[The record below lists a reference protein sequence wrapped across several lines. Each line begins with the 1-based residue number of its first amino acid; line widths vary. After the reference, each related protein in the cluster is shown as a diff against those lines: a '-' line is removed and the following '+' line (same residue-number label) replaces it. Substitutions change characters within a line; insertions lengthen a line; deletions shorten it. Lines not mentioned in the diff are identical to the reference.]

1 MLGTRGDV
9 MSKMLHDQLNV
20 MRKRKV
26 PETDSRIVAI
36 KRTLEQQQTN
46 EAMRNKTFSHLKP
59 VRRRVK

>member
-1 MLGTRGDV
+1 
-9 MSKMLHDQLNV
+9 MSKMLYDQLNV

-36 KRTLEQQQTN
+36 KRILEQQQTN